1 MNGEIITAL
10 IGVGATI
17 AGTILGWVLNTLSN
31 AGTLK
36 IFVSSWEDSFKHN
49 NSLGAMVPCTKREDV
64 QSFSYKVSLD
74 LYNSSGNIKIMRNI
88 QIIFSDGKNDIKAE
102 TPNDDATQRFSSHI
116 TLYDKVEPI
125 NIPPKAVVKLVLHE
139 GAWDLN
145 GELDFI
151 WKTKKVYLAYTDEK
165 NKVRRKLLRAE
176 NYEDYFTTHEL
187 EEQENG

>member
-49 NSLGAMVPCTKREDV
+49 SSLGDMVPCTKREDV

-74 LYNSSGNIKIMRNI
+74 LYNSSGNIKIMPRRRPPG
-88 QIIFSDGKNDIKAE
+88 FS
-102 TPNDDATQRFSSHI
+102 
-116 TLYDKVEPI
+116 
-125 NIPPKAVVKLVLHE
+125 
-139 GAWDLN
+139 AWC
-145 GELDFI
+145 
-151 WKTKKVYLAYTDEK
+151 
-165 NKVRRKLLRAE
+165 R
-176 NYEDYFTTHEL
+176 
-187 EEQENG
+187 